1 MQNIQNAFK
10 HHKARKQVVFGGL
23 CIMISITILSCVS
36 SFLIYREGFRDV
48 PYVFQQAL
56 AGFAVVVVEGCFIWL
71 VFGISKAFSS
81 AVERL
86 LAFLGLLFIVGVMLL
101 NIVTHFQIAKGIPLS
116 PFQQEWVSWGA
127 VSVFVGVL
135 VLILAV
141 TLADP
146 VARLVRLEL
155 RYLGKQ
161 QETILGAK
169 SEALDSDRV
178 QSAMVNRA
186 NTEAEVL
193 AQQIEGE
200 SFPAEIDARSNYRSR
215 DRERLEIIPKKTP
228 ASFAQEKD
236 ITKTHESFNSE
247 GLTALRQTLKDIS
260 FRLAGTSFKSHVR
273 GDVVWI
279 RAMKARHGTQE
290 TVSSA
295 RAHLDILND
304 AVTMAPQ
311 AFRERLERFLRK
323 NGFEI

>member
-1 MQNIQNAFK
+1 MQNIQNSFK

-81 AVERL
+81 ATERL

-101 NIVTHFQIAKGIPLS
+101 NIVTHFQIAKGIALS
-116 PFQQEWVSWGA
+116 PFQNEWVSWGA
-127 VSVFVGVL
+127 VTVFVGVL

-146 VARLVRLEL
+146 IARLVRLEL

-161 QETILGAK
+161 QETILSAK
-169 SEALDSDRV
+169 SEALDSERV
-178 QSAMVNRA
+178 QSAMINRA

-200 SFPAEIDARSNYRSR
+200 SFPRELDANYRPSSR
-215 DRERLEIIPKKTP
+215 REHLEIP
-228 ASFAQEKD
+228 AAKLDTNARHHVS
-236 ITKTHESFNSE
+236 TNSE
-247 GLTALRQTLKDIS
+247 GLSALRQTLKDIS
-260 FRLAGTSFKSHVR
+260 FRLKNYSFKV
-273 GDVVWI
+273 DVKPDCVWI
-279 RAMKARHGTQE
+279 RMMHFNGATQE
-290 TVSSA
+290 TTASVS
-295 RAHLDILND
+295 AHLDILDD
-304 AVTMAPQ
+304 AVTMAPE